1 LGVDSRR
8 YPPSVRGVN
17 ADNQGWLDL
26 PCPDAPDTSLQLS
39 VIFTSEDATKAA
51 LNAAAVLASRLGAH
65 IKLIVPQVVPFP
77 VPLASPNVLV
87 GWNEH
92 RLREI
97 AAKCPVETSVH
108 VLLCRDRVQTLLGA
122 LKPNS
127 LVVLGG
133 CKHHIWR
140 NAEARL
146 AQKLRHSGHE
156 VVTP

>member
-8 YPPSVRGVN
+8 YLPSVPGVT
-17 ADNQGWLDL
+17 AHNQGWLGL
-26 PCPDAPDTSLQLS
+26 PCPDAPDARLQVS
-39 VIFTSEDATKAA
+39 VIFTSEDATKSALNTAAA
-51 LNAAAVLASRLGAH
+51 LAARLGAH

-87 GWNEH
+87 GWNER
-92 RLREI
+92 RLRQI
-97 AAKCPVETSVH
+97 ATECPVETSVQ

-133 CKHHIWR
+133 CKRRIWR

-146 AQKLRHSGHE
+146 ARKLRHSGHE